1 MADHTDIL
9 LDDTFDLIIEN
20 GDFKLG
26 DAWVQDIELILTL
39 SKGELKSDPLLGPY
53 LIQAINAKE
62 RNVRIEQRVK
72 VNLERDGKQV
82 SNIKID
88 NGNIIIIP

>member
-1 MADHTDIL
+1 MADNTDIL
-9 LDDTFDLIIEN
+9 LDDDFDLMIEN

-26 DAWVQDIELILTL
+26 DAWGQDIELILTL
-39 SKGELKSDPLLGPY
+39 SKGELKSDPLLGPD

-72 VNLERDGKQV
+72 VSLERDGK
-82 SNIKID
+82 KISD
-88 NGNIIIIP
+88 INFENGNINIIP